1 MPKIPKDFQ
10 TLANALLGPGQTYKE
25 ISVLWDKTVQKHAP
39 LAEKAASHPAGR
51 AWPQS
56 MIESFR
62 EVQLSLRDKNK
73 RSHSAKT
80 RFVPS
85 ALRSSGARAKSVPH
99 QAMQRQHIQEMEVC
113 SPEDLFFMETNGD
126 SNPAPMLDKADF
138 GPLATGVCSMSLSQ
152 TMAMAALYEDELFEN
167 PCAILCPCVEK
178 QWNDL
183 HSSANRNLVA
193 RYQPKKCSPWF
204 VGHNPVPRMEKCM
217 LFQFGAEHIIID
229 DLSAK
234 AKVVGDIAEYVQIS
248 VQCLNLVD
256 SKDFATKAKADFV
269 KISTLAIGADNLHKD
284 TVPFWTRDFE
294 APWKGGKIRRADGY
308 AKVSIAKIETVL
320 RRSGF
325 NDVIFDLVGDTRD
338 VYTLYNLPGTTTMV
352 EARKHAAA
360 LKDTSYGVKQRN
372 NCFALRIRHGEED
385 KVNQMLRP
393 ALHEAMGDA
402 LAALPQN
409 EACRLI
415 LYGVPRGFSDIDVI
429 NNITFVTA
437 SGQWKCK
444 PTGRCTGR
452 DRCTTFGRD
461 NIMAVAQSMP
471 PRDTLRL
478 DHAHEMYM
486 VSIKPAPGSNRRT
499 WNSGPDKI
507 SQPADGHTSRTGPS
521 INSRYPAQ
529 QGAKFAAPPVDLTD
543 ADDSV
548 DTFGQ
553 SRLPRPKAIA
563 KSTFNAW
570 GTALGM
576 GLGTSRTAWADE
588 EHEDDDEED
597 DSMRTPNDDNSALD
611 THSTAAASSAAVRPP
626 TAFQKR
632 LAELESQAQSDK
644 VELAAIE
651 TAAAEQLAT
660 LRQETETSMMQ
671 LAEQISSIRDDM
683 TAGLKVQA
691 AATAALGTDLRE
703 ATAASA
709 AQFAQLL
716 ELMKA
721 TPPSAG
727 SKQDKRNRSP
737 SADADMA
744 ASGRQRSPRRG
755 TGVD

>member
-1 MPKIPKDFQ
+1 
-10 TLANALLGPGQTYKE
+10 
-25 ISVLWDKTVQKHAP
+25 
-39 LAEKAASHPAGR
+39 
-51 AWPQS
+51 
-56 MIESFR
+56 
-62 EVQLSLRDKNK
+62 
-73 RSHSAKT
+73 
-80 RFVPS
+80 
-85 ALRSSGARAKSVPH
+85 
-99 QAMQRQHIQEMEVC
+99 
-113 SPEDLFFMETNGD
+113 
-126 SNPAPMLDKADF
+126 
-138 GPLATGVCSMSLSQ
+138 
-152 TMAMAALYEDELFEN
+152 
-167 PCAILCPCVEK
+167 
-178 QWNDL
+178 
-183 HSSANRNLVA
+183 
-193 RYQPKKCSPWF
+193 
-204 VGHNPVPRMEKCM
+204 MEKCM

-632 LAELESQAQSDK
+632 MAELESQAQSDK
-644 VELAAIE
+644 ADLAAIQ

-660 LRQETETSMMQ
+660 LRQETETSLLQ
-671 LAEQISSIRDDM
+671 LAEQIGSIRDDM
-683 TAGLKVQA
+683 TAGLKAQA
-691 AATAALGTDLRE
+691 NATEALGTDLRK
-703 ATAASA
+703 ATSASA

-721 TPPSAG
+721 KPAAAG
-727 SKQDKRNRSP
+727 SKKEKRSRSP
-737 SADADMA
+737 SANTDMD
-744 ASGRQRSPRRG
+744 ASGRHRSPRRNG
-755 TGVD
+755 GVD